1 MVAVHAEERARRPR
15 SGALL
20 PWLLALFV
28 FASRLPYLRPGYGTD
43 PDAYRV
49 ILTARMLRGGE
60 YMASRLPGYPLHEL
74 LTALLLPGGPRLVN
88 GATALV
94 SALAALALLKLGEAL
109 GLSLARSS
117 WLALAFA
124 FTPIVFQNSTCSIDY
139 VWSICCVLWSAYAL
153 VSGRPLRAG
162 LLLGAALGMRITA
175 GAMLLPWLVLQHAT
189 TDRAGRGFRQLRLCF
204 ATGASGALFFAPV
217 LYTHGF
223 GFLTFVDHDV
233 SGPAIAMRATTE
245 VWGSLG
251 VFAWCGVL
259 ALAVF
264 AWRHLLAALR
274 RARALAL
281 AAWLAVALFGAAFLR
296 LPHEAAYLIP
306 CVPFLLLL
314 TAALLPTLAIAELAL
329 LLGLSCFVS
338 LDAQGLSTPGPVPAA
353 RVHRIE
359 LSRRAEHVLRRMATI
374 PGKALIIAGT
384 MQPRLEVQRGGG
396 ERTRH
401 RYLYLLRSEEEL
413 QGYQRQGY
421 QLYFVDRSVERLQR
435 RLVGI
440 SLLASGG
447 RSIL

>member
-1 MVAVHAEERARRPR
+1 MEAVHAEERTRRPR
-15 SGALL
+15 GGALL
-20 PWLLALFV
+20 PWLLVLFV

-49 ILTARMLRGGE
+49 ILAARTLRGGE
-60 YMASRLPGYPLHEL
+60 YTASRLPGYPLHEL
-74 LTALLLPGGPRLVN
+74 LTALLLPGGPCLVN
-88 GATALV
+88 GASALV

-109 GLSLARSS
+109 GLSLARAS

-124 FTPIVFQNSTCSIDY
+124 FTPLVFQNSTCSIDY

-153 VSGRPLRAG
+153 VSGHSLRAG
-162 LLLGAALGMRITA
+162 LLLGAAVGMRITA
-175 GAMLLPWLVLQHAT
+175 GAMLLPWLVLQHGMLDSAP
-189 TDRAGRGFRQLRLCF
+189 RWSQHLRLCL

-217 LYTHGF
+217 LYTYGF

-233 SGPAIAMRATTE
+233 SWSAIAMRATTE

-259 ALAVF
+259 AIAVF

-281 AAWLAVALFGAAFLR
+281 AAWLAVALFGVAFLR

-353 RVHRIE
+353 RVRRIE
-359 LSRRAEHVLRRMATI
+359 LNRRAGRVLRRMAAN

-384 MQPRLEVQRGGG
+384 MQPCLDVQRGSG
-396 ERTRH
+396 EQPQH
-401 RYLYLLRSEEEL
+401 RYLYLLQSEEEL
-413 QGYQRQGY
+413 HGYQQQGYE
-421 QLYFVDRSVERLQR
+421 LYFVDRSTERLQR
-435 RLVGI
+435 RLLGF